1 MSRKNVVALAALA
14 AVSAVLLSACAG
26 GAPAD
31 ATVNTPLA
39 LLSGSAT
46 TNGAPEGTGD
56 WANRDGG
63 PALTGSEAE
72 VSERWVELDISAAGE
87 LDPVMANGAGLTLYR
102 FDNDTATPPAS
113 NCFDACAEAWPPV
126 VVRAGGKI
134 HVDPDLDQS
143 LVGFIPRGEG
153 MFQVTLAGWPLYRF
167 AQDSAPGQAR
177 GQGVGDTWFGV
188 TPQGERA
195 GVKVARP
202 GTTKAAPRA
211 EGGSPAS
218 ARPTREP
225 AAQAPDRDT
234 DNGNADNHNNNG
246 RNNGGSNN
254 NGGNTATGAIL
265 FDDAGFPDSGNTQ
278 GVSNANADATGCV
291 DVARPNVRSI
301 TATGTYTIWSD
312 AGCKGKSL
320 KLEGNVADLKRR
332 GFDNAVRSI
341 KLRPAH

>member
-14 AVSAVLLSACAG
+14 AVSAVVLSACAG

-39 LLSGSAT
+39 LLSGSAE
-46 TNGAPEGTGD
+46 TNGASQGTGD
-56 WANRDGG
+56 WANPDGG

-134 HVDPDLDQS
+134 HIDPDLDQN

-153 MFQVTLAGWPLYRF
+153 TFQVTLAGWPLYRF

-195 GVKVARP
+195 GVKEARRS
-202 GTTKAAPRA
+202 TTKAAPRG

-218 ARPTREP
+218 ARATREP
-225 AAQAPDRDT
+225 AAPDRDN
-234 DNGNADNHNNNG
+234 NGNKNG
-246 RNNGGSNN
+246 KN

-265 FDDAGFPDSGNTQ
+265 FDDAGLPDSGNTQ
-278 GVSNANADATGCV
+278 GVSNSEGDANGCV
-291 DVARPNVRSI
+291 NVARPSVSSI
-301 TATGTYTIWSD
+301 AATGTYTIWSD
-312 AGCKGKSL
+312 TGCRGKSL
-320 KLEGNVADLKRR
+320 KLEGNVADLGPR